1 MKNTN
6 IPIGPIFEGDVK
18 LSKRLKPIT
27 ETIINEKIIFLIII
41 IIYHILDTAQR
52 TNESEIPYDAII

>member
-27 ETIINEKIIFLIII
+27 ETIINEKIIFLSIS
-41 IIYHILDTAQR
+41 IIYHILDSAQR
-52 TNESEIPYDAII
+52 TNKSKIPYDAII